1 MNSLQTGLA
10 SLLLELGVVQFG
22 DFRLKAH
29 REGYPNM
36 DPSPFFINL
45 RTADDGGPLLLD
57 QAREIGFQT
66 GLIIAERVPAL
77 LACPPKFL
85 AGIMRAGGPLA
96 EGMISVFPEGQVNLL
111 YIAKTGGKES
121 GYGEVKGTCNSGDA
135 GFLVDDVVTDSKSK
149 EQANVVMR
157 ECGLTSSGCI
167 VVVDREAGGAEKMA
181 KAGIPIHAAFTLT
194 NLMTCYRDQGA
205 IDDAMFERIM
215 GYGAY
220 QQSYMAAN
228 PPVLDTSGPIQ
239 TGHSLR

>member
-1 MNSLQTGLA
+1 MNSLQVGLA
-10 SLLLELGVVQFG
+10 NYSLEHGVVQFG
-22 DFRLKAH
+22 EFRLKAH
-29 REGYPNM
+29 REGFPNM

-45 RTADDGGPLLLD
+45 RTEEDGGPLTVE
-57 QAREIGFQT
+57 QAQEIGFQT

-96 EGMISVFPEGQVNLL
+96 EGMIRVFPEGKVNLL

-121 GYGEVKGTCNSGDA
+121 GYGEVRGSCNSGDA
-135 GFLVDDVVTDSKSK
+135 GFMVDDVVTDSKSK

-167 VVVDREAGGAEKMA
+167 VVVDREAGGAERMA

-205 IDDAMFERIM
+205 IDAAMFERVM
-215 GYGAY
+215 AYGAY
-220 QQSYMAAN
+220 QQEYMATHEKVVAA
-228 PPVLDTSGPIQ
+228 P
-239 TGHSLR
+239 